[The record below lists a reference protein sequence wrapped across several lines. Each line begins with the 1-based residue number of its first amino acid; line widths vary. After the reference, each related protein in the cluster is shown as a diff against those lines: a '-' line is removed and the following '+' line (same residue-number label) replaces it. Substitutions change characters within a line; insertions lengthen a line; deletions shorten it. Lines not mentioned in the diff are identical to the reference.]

1 MFVSSDVMVRMFVL
15 TLIGISVWLNEDTF
29 VRFVDTD
36 NAFIESVLD
45 PMADEDTALSDV
57 DEVLATEVDDI
68 LNELETEVS
77 CNGVFCDVDVTG
89 LAVDVIKDLSNDVV
103 VVGVIVV
110 VFSDCVSKFSVVC
123 RSLESV

>member
-1 MFVSSDVMVRMFVL
+1 MFVSSDVMARMFVV
-15 TLIGISVWLNEDTF
+15 TPIEFSVWLNVDIF

-36 NAFIESVLD
+36 DAFIESVLD
-45 PMADEDTALSDV
+45 PMAVEDTALSDV
-57 DEVLATEVDDI
+57 GEVLATEVDDI

-77 CNGVFCDVDVTG
+77 CNGVFCDADVTG
-89 LAVDVIKDLSNDVV
+89 LAVDVIKDSSNNVV